1 MKIESNNVK
10 AEPPIMMLSM
20 KYLDKKQ
27 LEQVKNQNEE
37 VKENIDKMISNIF
50 LTAKENLEEL
60 ISARSEKKDKLESD
74 TKVIKN
80 DIQV

>member
-1 MKIESNNVK
+1 
-10 AEPPIMMLSM
+10 
-20 KYLDKKQ
+20 
-27 LEQVKNQNEE
+27 VKNQNEE

-80 DIQV
+80 DI